1 MFNVSREIVFDKT
14 YKQHWAVYIIAASGK
29 EAITPVKICIQA
41 FASLKSSKDRISEG
55 DNRSKNIKF
64 TPF

>member
-1 MFNVSREIVFDKT
+1 MFQGKLFSIKHINNI
-14 YKQHWAVYIIAASGK
+14 AVYIIAASGK
-29 EAITPVKICIQA
+29 EAITPVKIYIQA
-41 FASLKSSKDRISEG
+41 FASLKCRKDRKSEG